1 MSGLKISE
9 LPEGTPSL
17 SGIIPFTND
26 TKTETLRTDISNIIN
41 LTSVDKLSDVHI
53 SQLSDGD
60 ILIYNASASRWENR
74 SLAELIA
81 PTTIA
86 PTTIAPTTIAPNMMC
101 PPNYIIVDN
110 ESDPAYNPP
119 DGASLYICCD
129 DTTINDGEDSGCQC
143 PDGFVVSGFD
153 SLGRPFCCP
162 EGFILDPQF
171 GCVPEPS
178 VASNGSTISLDFNN
192 TL

>member
-110 ESDPAYNPP
+110 ESDPAYDPP
-119 DGASLYICCD
+119 EGASSYICCD
-129 DTTINDGEDSGCQC
+129 EAFQQCECPTGFEAVDYDGYQ
-143 PDGFVVSGFD
+143 
-153 SLGRPFCCP
+153 RPLCCP
-162 EGFILDPQF
+162 EGFILDPQS
-171 GCVPEPS
+171 GCVPAPS
-178 VASNGSTISLDFNN
+178 DVSADSISLDFNN